1 MASVPNESQP
11 LLAEDEAA
19 QNRQPTP
26 LPKLQISILMLLLL
40 AEPVTSH
47 CIYPFINQVST
58 FLRSRCITQISPD
71 YNPVGQRARHYR
83 RRREKSR
90 LLCRPHS
97 ECPLLS

>member
-1 MASVPNESQP
+1 MASVPNETQP

-19 QNRQPTP
+19 QNKQPTP

-58 FLRSRCITQISPD
+58 YLRQISVRYTD
-71 YNPVGQRARHYR
+71 LTRLQYSWSASSTLQGETRK
-83 RRREKSR
+83 KSATM
-90 LLCRPHS
+90 PAS
-97 ECPLLS
+97 